1 MAVMMP
7 PASSDDVSAV
17 DLAHGHRRR
26 LRDRFAKTG
35 ADGFHDYELL
45 ELLLTY
51 AIPRRDVKPL
61 AKALRR
67 RFGSLSGVL
76 DARTGDLRAVR
87 GVGPAAATLVR
98 LTRELMTSYLA
109 QGLESRGALSSP
121 TDAAA
126 FVRAKIAGLPHEA
139 FLLIFLNAK
148 NEVTGHEVLQEGTVD
163 RVAVYPRRVME
174 AALARGAAAL
184 ILAHNHPSGH
194 PEPSEEDRRL
204 TRALAQAAKTLDL
217 RLLDHLIVAGDKH
230 HSFAQA
236 GLL

>member
-1 MAVMMP
+1 VTEPLEQMI
-7 PASSDDVSAV
+7 
-17 DLAHGHRRR
+17 R
-26 LRDRFAKTG
+26 
-35 ADGFHDYELL
+35 YEGG
-45 ELLLTY
+45 
-51 AIPRRDVKPL
+51 R
-61 AKALRR
+61 
-67 RFGSLSGVL
+67 VL
-76 DARTGDLRAVR
+76 
-87 GVGPAAATLVR
+87 ATLVR